1 MKKNALTIYL
11 AIFLLVC
18 IVLDGILLCF
28 FTEKEWWNN
37 WMVMAPNLFMVLGAF
52 YCHLM
57 KKNLETH
64 PGKLTWLYVY
74 KAIKMLVTI
83 IAVVLFVIFVKQ
95 PDDIVADN
103 YLTQTRKAF
112 IVVTASSYL
121 VALVAETF
129 VYSHYFKNKNKENKA
144 CTMF

>member
-11 AIFLLVC
+11 AIFLFVC

-64 PGKLTWLYVY
+64 PDKLTWLYVY
-74 KAIKMLVTI
+74 KGIKLLLTVAM
-83 IAVVLFVIFVKQ
+83 VVLYIFLVK
-95 PDDIVADN
+95 VGS
-103 YLTQTRKAF
+103 KAF
-112 IVVTASSYL
+112 IIITASAYL
-121 VALVAETF
+121 IGLVVETF
-129 VYSHYFKNKNKENKA
+129 VYVHYTKHKNKESKA
-144 CTMF
+144 

>member
-57 KKNLETH
+57 KKNLEAH
-64 PGKLTWLYVY
+64 PDKLTWLYVY
-74 KAIKMLVTI
+74 KGIKLLLTI
-83 IAVVLFVIFVKQ
+83 AMVVLYIFLVK
-95 PDDIVADN
+95 VGS
-103 YLTQTRKAF
+103 KAF
-112 IVVTASSYL
+112 IIITASAYL
-121 VALVAETF
+121 IGLVVETF
-129 VYSHYFKNKNKENKA
+129 VYVHYTKHKNKESKA
-144 CTMF
+144 

>member
-37 WMVMAPNLFMVLGAF
+37 WMVMAPNLYMVLGAF

-57 KKNLETH
+57 KKNMETH
-64 PGKLTWLYVY
+64 PDKLTWLYVY
-74 KAIKMLVTI
+74 KGIKLLLTVAM
-83 IAVVLFVIFVKQ
+83 VVLYIFLVKVGSKAFVI
-95 PDDIVADN
+95 I
-103 YLTQTRKAF
+103 
-112 IVVTASSYL
+112 TASAYL
-121 VALVAETF
+121 IGLVVETF
-129 VYSHYFKNKNKENKA
+129 VYVHYTKHKNKESKA
-144 CTMF
+144 

>member
-1 MKKNALTIYL
+1 MKKNALTIYH

-64 PGKLTWLYVY
+64 PDKLTWLYVY
-74 KAIKMLVTI
+74 KGIKLLLTVAMVLLYIFLVKVGSK
-83 IAVVLFVIFVKQ
+83 AFVI
-95 PDDIVADN
+95 I
-103 YLTQTRKAF
+103 
-112 IVVTASSYL
+112 TASAYL
-121 VALVAETF
+121 IGLVVETF
-129 VYSHYFKNKNKENKA
+129 VYVHYTKHKNKESKA
-144 CTMF
+144 